1 MAYDP
6 EWAALIYR
14 AQDACVD
21 IAAVRDELAVTRA
34 ETRRLIALAR
44 QGFVADGWGMHGAAT
59 PVIAEELPDISEEHD
74 VSAVP
79 FSVLLRDG
87 KVLETLSGSD
97 AAKLRDAVERH
108 AGKGTITTAKATLPP
123 LQKVEAPTTEATKD
137 FLARTTEA

>member
-14 AQDACVD
+14 AQHACVD

-59 PVIAEELPDISEEHD
+59 PVIAEELPDNSDPHALAMEVLRMMRELL
-74 VSAVP
+74 SG
-79 FSVLLRDG
+79 FSVEWQVMIV
-87 KVLETLSGSD
+87 K
-97 AAKLRDAVERH
+97 A
-108 AGKGTITTAKATLPP
+108 IT
-123 LQKVEAPTTEATKD
+123 
-137 FLARTTEA
+137 ARTMLVVAAQLQEKPITPSA